1 MKMQRKRSWWKW
13 QSSVDIEDNV
23 ASDGALS
30 YSPDSGG
37 LLGKAKGCKMR
48 RSTDGTKG
56 RGLDEA
62 HLELLDISRGLHRS
76 SSTQTTTIEEEGI
89 DRIDGL
95 LSHNSFKNHNK
106 TFQKHFPEI
115 SEAEELTRAFTCAI
129 QKEVLYHG
137 RMYVSE
143 QHVCFHSSVLLKETK
158 VVIHASAVQSVK
170 KKNTAR
176 VVPNAIKILTNSG
189 EKYLFVSLRN
199 RDACFK
205 LLQLMCPQ
213 LQTVSANG
221 SHLTSSPEN
230 SHELE
235 VDTISSHSS
244 QEDAT
249 DQRRVSI
256 PEHDKSLGGTLS
268 SLSVADIPNG
278 QATSSSTPRSST
290 SRDGHS
296 TEEEETAAVSWVTMV
311 TEKIKSLL
319 SMSGTT
325 NISKLLIIYLV
336 LVALLLL
343 TSGYIGLRI
352 IALEEQLNTLGAMSE
367 FSLQREYKET

>member
-1 MKMQRKRSWWKW
+1 MNGNKHLHRR
-13 QSSVDIEDNV
+13 
-23 ASDGALS
+23 LS
-30 YSPDSGG
+30 LDSLGYSPDSGG

-48 RSTDGTKG
+48 RSVDGTKS
-56 RGLDEA
+56 RGLNEA
-62 HLELLDISRGLHRS
+62 HLELLDISRGLHRN

-95 LSHNSFKNHNK
+95 FSRNSFKNHNK

-115 SEAEELTRAFTCAI
+115 SEMEELTCVFTCAV

-137 RMYVSE
+137 KMYMSE

-176 VVPNAIKILTNSG
+176 VVPNAVEILTNSG

-205 LLQLMCPQ
+205 LLKSMCPQ

-221 SHLTSSPEN
+221 SHLTSSPVN
-230 SHELE
+230 GHELE
-235 VDTISSHSS
+235 ADTISSQSS
-244 QEDAT
+244 LEDST
-249 DQRRVSI
+249 DQRRFSN
-256 PEHDKSLGGTLS
+256 PEHEKSLGSTLS
-268 SLSVADIPNG
+268 SLSVTNIPNG

-296 TEEEETAAVSWVTMV
+296 TEKEETAAVSWVTMV

-325 NISKLLIIYLV
+325 NISKLLIVYLV

-352 IALEEQLNTLGAMSE
+352 IALEEQLNTLGEMSE
-367 FSLQREYKET
+367 FSLQGEYKET